1 MRSSGVGIEG
11 LSWLLCVYAFAD
23 DRLVRE
29 VARDIMRC
37 ERYLRFDDSQLPTAV
52 DGDAYGRITQ

>member
-1 MRSSGVGIEG
+1 LRG

-37 ERYLRFDDSQLPTAV
+37 ERYLRFDDWQLPTAV